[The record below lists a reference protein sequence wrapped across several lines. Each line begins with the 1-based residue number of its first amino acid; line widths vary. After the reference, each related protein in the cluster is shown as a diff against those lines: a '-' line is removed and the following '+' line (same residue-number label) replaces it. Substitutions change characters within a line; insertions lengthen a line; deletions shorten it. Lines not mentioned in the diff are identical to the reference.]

1 MAGAR
6 LVDDEGNLRRELAR
20 RRVFVFFSVFTL
32 LALGNTV
39 MEESDMFMHALDDYG
54 TVAIVAITLILLAIW
69 WKKQTLNDLRKQ
81 HSIITG
87 LFVMSLLLTFYA
99 FSVEIGDPADFGNEI
114 PSLILIILIILNK
127 FL

>member
-1 MAGAR
+1 
-6 LVDDEGNLRRELAR
+6 
-20 RRVFVFFSVFTL
+20 
-32 LALGNTV
+32 

-54 TVAIVAITLILLAIW
+54 TVAIAAITLILLAIW

-81 HSIITG
+81 HNIITG
-87 LFVMSLLLTFYA
+87 LFVVALLLTFYA
-99 FSVEIGDPADFGNEI
+99 FSVEMGDPADFGNEI